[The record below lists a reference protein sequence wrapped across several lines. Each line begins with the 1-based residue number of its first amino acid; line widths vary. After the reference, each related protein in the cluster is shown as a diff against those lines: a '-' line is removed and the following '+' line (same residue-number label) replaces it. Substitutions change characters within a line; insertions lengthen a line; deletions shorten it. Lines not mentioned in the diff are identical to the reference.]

1 MACPSSMLFWSS
13 ALDFSCSARRRSSSA
28 PCLSSD
34 SLAFWAAAPR
44 SASRSWLYRC
54 RILSSISATA
64 LSYSS
69 VASGLLHRG
78 QRVLAGSGRGA
89 SMPRDKKGRYLWG
102 ARRLLG
108 AAPSRR
114 SSTFCPTGCARW
126 WASPSCP
133 ERSRRVSSAAR
144 SRLGGTASTWAL
156 RPTSWCRPSGMRGC
170 PPCRP

>member
-1 MACPSSMLFWSS
+1 MACPSSMLFWRS
-13 ALDFSCSARRRSSSA
+13 ALDFSCSARKRSTSA

-34 SLAFWAAAPR
+34 SLALCPAASR

-89 SMPRDKKGRYLWG
+89 SMPMGKKRAVFMGC
-102 ARRLLG
+102 G
-108 AAPSRR
+108 AA
-114 SSTFCPTGCARW
+114 AR
-126 WASPSCP
+126 
-133 ERSRRVSSAAR
+133 
-144 SRLGGTASTWAL
+144 GGA
-156 RPTSWCRPSGMRGC
+156 
-170 PPCRP
+170 